1 MTKYSDFVKSY
12 MAKHGKTWN
21 CAVCEIK
28 KSGAYEKFKKGDTDK
43 KEDAPVKYVPV
54 KYVRKPLPFTVGDIA
69 RRVYEAEQRDL
80 LASQVKT
87 IAPSPIPAA
96 APLVEKPVIRQP
108 TAPLVMPEILGKM
121 IQDFARPTEDTL
133 IKKRQEIPL
142 KRNALLALLYA
153 IRDRTNF
160 TETENFYG
168 ERKLNA
174 YLKKIDAFIKKVK
187 KKATIDESEVYDY
200 FYDMSS
206 ERVAKTEDQVVAFE
220 YLKKHDFSL
229 RRRNEYQTYRW
240 GGEVHRTST
249 IDRVTWNISHRNIR
263 DMMKELAE
271 MVKELQ

>member
-108 TAPLVMPEILGKM
+108 TAPLVMPDSYTNGPRKCSFCGQCADVETVDDRSSSVSSAGS
-121 IQDFARPTEDTL
+121 D
-133 IKKRQEIPL
+133 
-142 KRNALLALLYA
+142 LLSCL
-153 IRDRTNF
+153 DWFNF
-160 TETENFYG
+160 DLH
-168 ERKLNA
+168 ER
-174 YLKKIDAFIKKVK
+174 F
-187 KKATIDESEVYDY
+187 
-200 FYDMSS
+200 
-206 ERVAKTEDQVVAFE
+206 
-220 YLKKHDFSL
+220 
-229 RRRNEYQTYRW
+229 
-240 GGEVHRTST
+240 
-249 IDRVTWNISHRNIR
+249 
-263 DMMKELAE
+263 
-271 MVKELQ
+271 